1 MCGSPLPPPSATHHH
16 WLAQVAVLAGR
27 RAVALKALHNGGRQ
41 RPAMWV
47 GRGGWAVL
55 QLLLQLLLKGS
66 KCGMEP
72 GHAGQ

>member
-1 MCGSPLPPPSATHHH
+1 M
-16 WLAQVAVLAGR
+16 LAGC

-47 GRGGWAVL
+47 GRSGWAML
-55 QLLLQLLLKGS
+55 QLLLQLLLKGG

-72 GHAGQ
+72 WHAGQ